1 MVSLLPMPPAL
12 PVCVGA
18 LLDAASAGMLL
29 EENSGGVEPDCSG
42 AALLEDVISVLEL
55 AAELAAESVVSLSF
69 MLDDTLVISRGVS
82 VVVPCVFV
90 VALHP
95 SVPSRN
101 AVGSAAS
108 NTVKNSFMCFI
119 VVPLNPAFCIWT
131 L

>member
-1 MVSLLPMPPAL
+1 MPPAL

-29 EENSGGVEPDCSG
+29 EGGVGGIELDASG
-42 AALLEDVISVLEL
+42 AMLLEDAPAAFELDAEFAAASLAPSASVLDTVL
-55 AAELAAESVVSLSF
+55 A
-69 MLDDTLVISRGVS
+69 TSRGVS